1 MEREA
6 SVRMK
11 GGLRHVDDPISPRQP
26 GTLGSIFLLY
36 VTCTCMYII
45 RDSNSN

>member
-11 GGLRHVDDPISPRQP
+11 GGLIHVDDADSPRQQRRVACCDC
-26 GTLGSIFLLY
+26 SC
-36 VTCTCMYII
+36 TCTCTCPPYLDMG
-45 RDSNSN
+45 

>member
-1 MEREA
+1 MEGEA

-11 GGLRHVDDPISPRQP
+11 GGLRHVDDADSPRQQ
-26 GTLGSIFLLY
+26 GWVACCYCSC
-36 VTCTCMYII
+36 TCTFTCALI